1 LFGLL
6 RRRLT
11 SSAPIAKVITS
22 RRYSPPLLLSS
33 TGDYLAGRQ
42 PAAEEKNDA
51 ILLPALTELPAEETD
66 PGDLAQSGKSN
77 FDLACQTSALFIYGI
92 EVEVTG
98 RKENENYHF
107 LNRNH
112 MPYDFL
118 F

>member
-1 LFGLL
+1 LFSLP

-11 SSAPIAKVITS
+11 SSAPIAKAITS

-51 ILLPALTELPAEETD
+51 ILLPALTELSAEETD

-77 FDLACQTSALFIYGI
+77 LDSACQTSTVFIYGI
-92 EVEVTG
+92 EVEITG
-98 RKENENYHF
+98 REENENSHF

-112 MPYDFL
+112 MPYRFP